1 MKKKTDK
8 YTHLQMIAVGKK
20 KQLFN
25 VPNNSGFTMTI
36 TEKVIGGLL
45 ALLVGAGLYARFQ

>member
-1 MKKKTDK
+1 MRKKTDK

-45 ALLVGAGLYARFQ
+45 ALLVGAGLYVRFQ